1 MADTDTLEL
10 RLRAVRW
17 EADGI
22 LSMELAAPDNRV
34 LPGWEVGAHVDL
46 HLPNGIVR
54 SYSLVNQPGD
64 NRRYLVAVALDRQSR
79 GGSRFVHQS
88 LRPGQ
93 MIKVGLPRNHF
104 PLVESGGE
112 VVLIAGGIG
121 VTPLYAMATALELA
135 GRPYRF
141 IYATRSRA
149 HAAFTDTIANFG
161 DKAAFHFDDEHGGKP
176 LDIAGVIAAAGPGAH
191 FYCCGPAG
199 MLTAFEQATAHLA
212 PEHVHIERFTAKPVD
227 ENATS
232 SGFKIVLA
240 RSGKE
245 LTVPADKSILDVLID
260 HDIQVPYSCQ
270 DGICGSCE
278 TKVLAGQP
286 DHRDSVLTAAE
297 QAANKTMMV
306 CISRCKGD
314 SLTLDL

>member
-1 MADTDTLEL
+1 MADSDTLDL
-10 RLRAVRW
+10 RLQSIRW

-22 LSMELAAPDNRV
+22 LSMELVAPDNRI
-34 LPGWEVGAHVDL
+34 LPPWQVGAHVDL

-54 SYSLVNQPGD
+54 SYSLVNQPSD

-79 GGSRFVHQS
+79 GGSRFVHQN

-93 MIKVGLPRNHF
+93 MLKVGLPRNHF
-104 PLVESGGE
+104 PLVEQGGE

-141 IYATRSRA
+141 VYATRSRA
-149 HAAFTDTIANFG
+149 HAAFTDAIGGFG
-161 DKAAFHFDDEHGGKP
+161 DKASFHFDDEHGGQP
-176 LDIAGVIAAAGPGAH
+176 LDIAALVAGAAPDAH

-199 MLTAFEQATAHLA
+199 MLAAFEQATAQRS
-212 PEHVHIERFTAKPVD
+212 PDTVHIERFSAKPVD
-227 ENATS
+227 ESAPA
-232 SGFKIVLA
+232 SGFKVILA
-240 RSGKE
+240 RSGME
-245 LTVPADKSILDVLID
+245 LTVPPDKTILDVLID
-260 HDIQVPYSCQ
+260 NDVSVPYSCQ

-278 TKVLAGQP
+278 TPVLAGQP

-297 QAANKTMMV
+297 QAASKTMMV